1 MMPFDKCPV
10 CGGEMVEKEVTEVV
24 RGGGHTATV
33 KVNATVCQR
42 GGERYFPLET
52 VRFFETVKAKLER
65 QEIEDF
71 KPTGRSFEVA

>member
-1 MMPFDKCPV
+1 MLFEKCPV
-10 CGGEMVEKEVTEVV
+10 CGGDMVEKEVTEVV

-52 VRFFETVKAKLER
+52 VRLFEKIQTKLER
-65 QEIEDF
+65 QETEDF

>member
-1 MMPFDKCPV
+1 MLFDKCPV

-24 RGGGHTATV
+24 RGGGHTATLKV
-33 KVNATVCQR
+33 KATVCQR

-52 VRFFETVKAKLER
+52 VRLFEKIQTKLER